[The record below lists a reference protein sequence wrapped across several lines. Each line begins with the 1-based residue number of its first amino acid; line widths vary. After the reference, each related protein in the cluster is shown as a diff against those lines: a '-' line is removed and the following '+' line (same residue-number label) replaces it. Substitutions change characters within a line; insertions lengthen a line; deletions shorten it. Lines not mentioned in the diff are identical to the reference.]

1 MTPAALRTLL
11 ARLDYLPSQVAEATG
26 YSADAVRAML
36 RGDRDVAPRLVTA
49 LTAHEQL
56 LAAGLA
62 QPVERPKRGRR
73 RQS

>member
-26 YSADAVRAML
+26 FSADYIRAML

-49 LTAHEQL
+49 LEAHQQL

-73 RQS
+73 QS